1 MNKMKRKK
9 FILLI
14 VILVC
19 SGHLLFSNS
28 LSQHNTSQYQKAMDY
43 INNKGGEVYIK
54 FFLPNS
60 AQLCKLDLSI
70 DKVIGP
76 EVFAYL
82 NKREFLKFLDN
93 KLPYEVLTHPG
104 DLLPNPRMSDY
115 SDRENYEFDR
125 YPTYEGYLQ
134 IMEDFTA
141 NHPDFC
147 RIIDIGE
154 SVEGRKLLVAKISD
168 KVDEREK
175 EPRYYLSATVHGDET
190 LGYILALNLIDLL
203 LTTYNQDERIR
214 RIVDSAEVWI
224 CPLMNPDGT
233 YRSGNS
239 TVSGARRYNANGQDL
254 NRDFPDPV
262 EGLYPNGTWQKETE
276 NFVTFESEYDF
287 VMTSDVHGGTEVACY
302 PWGCHWT
309 KLAADDEWWKLTA
322 RNYADLAQE
331 NSPSGYFTAQND
343 GIVNGYQWYPVVGG
357 RMSYMLYFRHSR
369 LLTLELSNEKLL
381 SESEL
386 NNHWDY
392 NRDALLGNIEEIFN
406 GIRGTVTDSLTG
418 EGVRAKVFIKN
429 FDKDSSFVYAND
441 PHGDYYRP
449 IFKGTYDVEFSHVD
463 YYTKVITGVSVE
475 NGKPTILDVQLR
487 PLISGIDNNLMQL
500 NKDISIT
507 QNRGNIIIYC
517 PDIGIIKHAAIYSV
531 KGKMVKQFK
540 MENFKN
546 SKTIIW
552 DGKCHSG
559 NAVNNGCYIFSIHTL
574 EKSKAYRFFFLRNY
588 SG

>member
-1 MNKMKRKK
+1 
-9 FILLI
+9 
-14 VILVC
+14 
-19 SGHLLFSNS
+19 
-28 LSQHNTSQYQKAMDY
+28 
-43 INNKGGEVYIK
+43 
-54 FFLPNS
+54 
-60 AQLCKLDLSI
+60 
-70 DKVIGP
+70 
-76 EVFAYL
+76 
-82 NKREFLKFLDN
+82 
-93 KLPYEVLTHPG
+93 
-104 DLLPNPRMSDY
+104 
-115 SDRENYEFDR
+115 
-125 YPTYEGYLQ
+125 
-134 IMEDFTA
+134 
-141 NHPDFC
+141 
-147 RIIDIGE
+147 
-154 SVEGRKLLVAKISD
+154 
-168 KVDEREK
+168 
-175 EPRYYLSATVHGDET
+175 
-190 LGYILALNLIDLL
+190 
-203 LTTYNQDERIR
+203 
-214 RIVDSAEVWI
+214 
-224 CPLMNPDGT
+224 
-233 YRSGNS
+233 
-239 TVSGARRYNANGQDL
+239 
-254 NRDFPDPV
+254 
-262 EGLYPNGTWQKETE
+262 
-276 NFVTFESEYDF
+276 
-287 VMTSDVHGGTEVACY
+287 
-302 PWGCHWT
+302 
-309 KLAADDEWWKLTA
+309 
-322 RNYADLAQE
+322 
-331 NSPSGYFTAQND
+331 
-343 GIVNGYQWYPVVGG
+343 
-357 RMSYMLYFRHSR
+357 MSYMLYFRHSR